1 MIIRY
6 ERNGKVKH
14 GWMVEAEN
22 KVRVIEGD
30 IYKVKAAKPI
40 MTGLELPLDEIVLKS
55 PCTPSKVVGIGL
67 NYRDRAEEMGIQPP
81 AEPAIAV
88 KPSAAPAG
96 PGEPIVFPGR
106 PHSLHFEGGLA
117 VVIKKEARHI
127 TAEEADEYILG
138 FTCAVEVAGGER
150 QQHDGQQTE
159 SGEADSFCALGPAIA
174 AKLDYADLRI
184 VTRVN
189 GEVRQDSSTRQMI
202 FPIPRLLEAVSSV
215 MTLLPGDVILT
226 GTPAG
231 AGELHPGDEISVTV
245 EGIGTLTTRVT
256 VGKA

>member
-14 GWMVEAEN
+14 GWMVESEN

-40 MTGLELPLDEIVLKS
+40 MTGLELPLDEIVLKT
-55 PCTPSKVVGIGL
+55 PCTPSKVVSIGL
-67 NYRDRAEEMGIQPP
+67 NYRDRAEEMGIQPA

-88 KPSAAPAG
+88 KPSVQLAG
-96 PGEPIVFPGR
+96 PDESLVFPGR
-106 PHSLHFEGGLA
+106 PYSLQFGGGLA

-138 FTCAVEVAGGER
+138 FTCAIDVAGV
-150 QQHDGQQTE
+150 QQHGGQQTKP
-159 SGEADSFCALGPAIA
+159 GETDSICALGPAIA

-189 GEVRQDSSTRQMI
+189 GEVRQDSSTKQMI
-202 FPIPRLLEAVSSV
+202 FSIPRLLEAVSSV
-215 MTLLPGDVILT
+215 VTLLPGDVMLT

-231 AGELHPGDEISVTV
+231 ASELHPGDEISVTV
-245 EGIGTLTTRVT
+245 EGIGTLTTRVS
-256 VGKA
+256 VGMD